1 MIKLTLSEFKCRKI
15 RKIITFLNLEDFFC
29 LRHYHR
35 QPATDIAVLD
45 LQINRNSRNDF
56 LVVETKVL
64 SQRPELRHVK
74 VIDLFRSFRQR
85 AMVAIIT
92 STANE
97 IDVAEADEKQLSQLT
112 PRNRVSRRLYLGIC
126 NILTTPRVEKRVSC
140 P

>member
-1 MIKLTLSEFKCRKI
+1 
-15 RKIITFLNLEDFFC
+15 LEDFFC